1 MNEAP
6 MTPPSAAHVLIVED
20 EPRMAAL
27 LADYLQASGYTSAWL
42 ANGLEVVPSV
52 KARRPDLVLL
62 DLMLPG
68 QDGMSVCRALRLF
81 SDVPVIMLT
90 ARVEEADRLMG
101 LEIGADDYIC
111 KTPFSP
117 REVVARVKAL
127 LRRSGH
133 SAREVSALQIDAQA
147 YKASWQG
154 AALDLTPIEF
164 RLLKALIEK
173 IEEDCAIAGIKPAA
187 PNTIRAR
194 IEEIEEKKRAK
205 KRKGE
210 AEARKFE
217 ANKKPGRGNKLPDAD
232 YPLAVGQMDHTLLD
246 IMVVDDKHR
255 KPIRRAWITVLI
267 DCYSRVI
274 QGFYVSLDPPS
285 SLSAGLCIT
294 NAVLTKRRRLE
305 QLGVTNQV
313 EWPYYGVMDVVHM
326 DNAKEFRG
334 KLIEFG
340 CKEYHIDAHFRPVKN
355 PKYGAIIERFMG
367 TLASKIK
374 ALPGATFSNP
384 KERGEYDSEK
394 TASMTLTELE
404 TWLYLTIEKYHLE
417 KHSTLGMPPAL
428 KWKEGIL
435 GTKTKPGRGRPALIQ
450 DEEKLRIDLLPFEE
464 RVIHPEGVVIKYVTR
479 PRHARPIFC
488 LSANRTVGSRQCW
501 SISWAF
507 TNRLFRRRRLPQWW
521 RWS

>member
-1 MNEAP
+1 MNDAP

-164 RLLKALIEK
+164 RLLKALA
-173 IEEDCAIAGIKPAA
+173 D
-187 PNTIRAR
+187 AR
-194 IEEIEEKKRAK
+194 
-205 KRKGE
+205 
-210 AEARKFE
+210 
-217 ANKKPGRGNKLPDAD
+217 GRVLSRDK
-232 YPLAVGQMDHTLLD
+232 LLD
-246 IMVVDDKHR
+246 HVHADQRPVTDRAVDSHVKNLRR
-255 KPIRRAWITVLI
+255 KLDTASGGQELIRSI
-267 DCYSRVI
+267 
-274 QGFYVSLDPPS
+274 
-285 SLSAGLCIT
+285 
-294 NAVLTKRRRLE
+294 
-305 QLGVTNQV
+305 
-313 EWPYYGVMDVVHM
+313 YGVGYRLD
-326 DNAKEFRG
+326 
-334 KLIEFG
+334 
-340 CKEYHIDAHFRPVKN
+340 
-355 PKYGAIIERFMG
+355 
-367 TLASKIK
+367 
-374 ALPGATFSNP
+374 LP
-384 KERGEYDSEK
+384 
-394 TASMTLTELE
+394 
-404 TWLYLTIEKYHLE
+404 
-417 KHSTLGMPPAL
+417 
-428 KWKEGIL
+428 
-435 GTKTKPGRGRPALIQ
+435 
-450 DEEKLRIDLLPFEE
+450 
-464 RVIHPEGVVIKYVTR
+464 
-479 PRHARPIFC
+479 
-488 LSANRTVGSRQCW
+488 
-501 SISWAF
+501 
-507 TNRLFRRRRLPQWW
+507 
-521 RWS
+521 